1 MDPNVKASARHYENI
16 TWYPGRAIADKR
28 KPAYFDAIR
37 LGPMM
42 RIWWNYPQITTSFI
56 VYYFS
61 GDKLEVTSEMPVLLR
76 RSNPARSGSQ
86 QLEEGTTID
95 QPLSQLTSGSVT

>member
-28 KPAYFDAIR
+28 KQAYFDAIR

-42 RIWWNYPQITTSFI
+42 RIWCNYPQVTTLII

-61 GDKLEVTSEMPVLLR
+61 GDKVTSEMSVLLR
-76 RSNPARSGSQ
+76 RSNPVRSGSQ

-95 QPLSQLTSGSVT
+95 QSLSQLTSGSVT